1 MFKIVQMNFY
11 FPPIRKENVQ
21 KKGEEAFLSLKL
33 FTDVFIFRA
42 ASLVQWLIDNEIDS
56 H

>member
-1 MFKIVQMNFY
+1 MVQINFY

-21 KKGEEAFLSLKL
+21 KKMGGKKAFLSLKL

-42 ASLVQWLIDNEIDS
+42 ASVAQWIIDNEIDS
-56 H
+56 Q

>member
-1 MFKIVQMNFY
+1 MVQINFY

-21 KKGEEAFLSLKL
+21 KKWGEKAFLFLKL
-33 FTDVFIFRA
+33 FTDVFIFRV